1 MQHSYTI
8 QTHHR
13 GISDWILRLW
23 VSKDDKDYTALKR
36 AVTFYFEMREAHPKA
51 FSEGPDCLEVAE
63 TLRSIDADQTT
74 LLAAILSSHH
84 LVPYIELADIARD
97 YGEPVALLCENM
109 RTLHYF
115 RVNTKNNP
123 DLNQKDQ
130 AEQVRRMLLA
140 MLKDIRAVL
149 VKLAWH
155 LHYLRFLSRQET
167 TPDHLIVG
175 RQTLELFAPLANRL
189 GISQFKWEME
199 DLAFRFIEP
208 EQYKFIAK
216 ALADTR
222 IAREK
227 YIENFIELIQNFLKE
242 INVPAKVYGRP
253 KHIYSIWK
261 KMQRKR
267 VGIDGLFDLRAIRII
282 VNDRDTCFE
291 VISLIHNKWEFVPE
305 EYDNYIDNVKPNGYQ
320 SIHTVV
326 IGPENQHV
334 EIQIRTQSMH
344 EQAELGV
351 AAHWRYK
358 EGGKHD
364 IALERVISSLR
375 KLLDNDV
382 EDGDFLE
389 NFKTELFS
397 DRVFVFT
404 PKGRVIDLI
413 KGATPLDF
421 AYAIHTDIGHRCQG
435 AKVNGGIVPLNYE
448 LHNGEQVEVL
458 TGKEAKPKMN
468 WLNESLGY
476 AKSPR
481 TKQKIN
487 HWFRQQNHEKNYQDG
502 QTIFERKRH
511 LLNLKQTD
519 IEAIAKSFGRP
530 NERDFFIALGRGDVS
545 PQQLTTALL
554 KDRNNNIQ
562 LKIVKKPV
570 STKADD
576 IIVGGVENI
585 VTQIASCCQ
594 PIYGDKIIGYITS
607 QGRGIAVHRSDCVNM
622 IHLPPEQ
629 QNRLIEVTWANNNV
643 SYAVDILIK
652 GYNQPGFLRDITDLL
667 AREQINILSIN
678 THSSPHD
685 DLALIEVSI
694 HIKNSEQLSEAL
706 ERLTQLSFVTDVQRK
721 A

>member
-1 MQHSYTI
+1 MQHSYTT
-8 QTHHR
+8 QTHDR
-13 GISDWILRLW
+13 GLTEWITRLW

-36 AVTFYFEMREAHPKA
+36 ALTFYFETRDSHPEL
-51 FSEGPDCLEVAE
+51 FQEGPDCLDVAE
-63 TLRSIDADQTT
+63 TLRNIDADQTT

-84 LVPYIELADIARD
+84 LVPYLELSDIERD
-97 YGEPVALLCENM
+97 YGAAIAVLCENM

-115 RVNTKNNP
+115 RVNTQNNV
-123 DLNQKDQ
+123 DLNQKQQ
-130 AEQVRRMLLA
+130 AEQMRRMLLA

-155 LHYLRFLSRQET
+155 LQYLRFLSRQEI
-167 TPDHLIVG
+167 TPSHSVVG

-208 EQYKFIAK
+208 EQYKQIAK

-222 IAREK
+222 ISRER
-227 YIENFIELIQNFLKE
+227 YIENFITTIRNFLEEAK
-242 INVPAKVYGRP
+242 IPAKVYGRP

-267 VGIDGLFDLRAIRII
+267 VGIEGLFDLRAIRII
-282 VNDRDTCFE
+282 VSDTDTCFE

-305 EYDNYIDNVKPNGYQ
+305 EYDDYIRNAKPNGYQ

-326 IGPENQHV
+326 LGPEGQHV
-334 EIQIRTQSMH
+334 EIQIRTQTMH

-375 KLLDNDV
+375 KLLDNDI

-389 NFKTELFS
+389 SFKTELFS

-421 AYAIHTDIGHRCQG
+421 AYAIHTNIGHRCQG

-448 LHNGEQVEVL
+448 LHNGEQVEIL

-476 AKSPR
+476 TKSPR

-487 HWFRQQNHEKNYQDG
+487 HWFRQQHHEKNYQDG
-502 QTIFERKRH
+502 QTIFERK
-511 LLNLKQTD
+511 
-519 IEAIAKSFGRP
+519 
-530 NERDFFIALGRGDVS
+530 
-545 PQQLTTALL
+545 
-554 KDRNNNIQ
+554 NI
-562 LKIVKKPV
+562 
-570 STKADD
+570 
-576 IIVGGVENI
+576 
-585 VTQIASCCQ
+585 
-594 PIYGDKIIGYITS
+594 
-607 QGRGIAVHRSDCVNM
+607 
-622 IHLPPEQ
+622 
-629 QNRLIEVTWANNNV
+629 
-643 SYAVDILIK
+643 
-652 GYNQPGFLRDITDLL
+652 
-667 AREQINILSIN
+667 
-678 THSSPHD
+678 
-685 DLALIEVSI
+685 
-694 HIKNSEQLSEAL
+694 
-706 ERLTQLSFVTDVQRK
+706 
-721 A
+721 